1 MNMCNNTPPLHIKS
15 TSVPAF
21 ASGVPRTYL
30 TFITMPQYESIRAHI
45 HTRTLTDKDKWIDEE
60 RRRWA
65 ALFNIPMHTDS
76 PPGFPPKTLPIM
88 RALAA
93 IQHTEAA
100 SSSSSSSSWSSSSS
114 SSSSHQ
120 QPQLTAALDALWH
133 EFFVLHT
140 QTHEPAH
147 LSRILSSSA
156 SSLDAEAILQAAT
169 TDQVKKRLTQNT
181 NEAFASGAFG
191 LPWMVCTNEAG
202 ETEAFWGVDH
212 MGQVAAFLGLEKPGS
227 GGWKAML

>member
-1 MNMCNNTPPLHIKS
+1 MAPPRITLYLDTVSPFAYMAYYILRNDAVFRKCEVTYVPILLGGLMNMCNNTPPLHIKN
-15 TSVPAF
+15 
-21 ASGVPRTYL
+21 
-30 TFITMPQYESIRAHI
+30 
-45 HTRTLTDKDKWIDEE
+45 KDKWIDME

-65 ALFNIPMHTDS
+65 ALFDIPMHTDS

-100 SSSSSSSSWSSSSS
+100 SSSS

-202 ETEAFWGVDH
+202 ETETFWGVDH